1 MKAASRRAETKS
13 PVASTLPVSEPKLP
27 LTERV
32 YAALKK
38 DIISGV
44 LRPGQA
50 FTEKDLAHKYAASR
64 TPVREAAV
72 RLQEEE
78 LVRII
83 ANRGYFVTQLTIQGM
98 NDVYEYRAAVECAC
112 AEILCNAKIPPQA
125 VAELESAAAFRAERE
140 GEFGAFIEA
149 DTAFHLGI
157 ARLTHNAL
165 LVRAVAQMRA
175 QTERIMFAAT
185 DAIDVRYYGEI
196 PAREHMAIL
205 RAILRNDPEL
215 SRRLMREHII
225 GGKQKVLDLARRDVR
240 FL

>member
-1 MKAASRRAETKS
+1 MKPTYQHAKIKGLAAPR
-13 PVASTLPVSEPKLP
+13 LPGSEPKLL

-38 DIISGV
+38 DIIVGV

-50 FTEKDLAHKYAASR
+50 FTEKELAHRYVASR

-72 RLQEEE
+72 RLQEED

-98 NDVYEYRAAVECAC
+98 NDMYEFRAAIESAC
-112 AEILCNAKIPPQA
+112 AELLCGAKIPPQA
-125 VAELESAAAFRAERE
+125 RAELESAAQFRADNE
-140 GEFGAFIEA
+140 GKFGAFIEA

-175 QTERIMFAAT
+175 QTERILFAAAE
-185 DAIDVRYYGEI
+185 AIELPYYGEI

-205 RAILRNDPEL
+205 RAISRDDPEL
-215 SRRLMREHII
+215 ARRLMREHII
-225 GGKQKVLDLARRDVR
+225 GGKNKVLDLARRDIR

>member
-1 MKAASRRAETKS
+1 MKPTSRHAKS
-13 PVASTLPVSEPKLP
+13 KGPATSHPRGSEPKLS

-38 DIISGV
+38 DIITGV

-50 FTEKDLAHKYAASR
+50 FTEKDLAHRYAASR

-72 RLQEEE
+72 RLQEED

-98 NDVYEYRAAVECAC
+98 NDMYEYRAAVECAC
-112 AEILCNAKIPPQA
+112 VELLCGAKIAPQ
-125 VAELESAAAFRAERE
+125 VRAELESAAQFRAHNEE
-140 GEFGAFIEA
+140 EFGDFVES
-149 DTAFHLGI
+149 DTAFHIGI

-175 QTERIMFAAT
+175 QTDRILFAAAE
-185 DAIDVRYYGEI
+185 AIQLRYYGEL

-205 RAILRNDPEL
+205 GAISRNDPEL
-215 SRRLMREHII
+215 ARRLMREHII
-225 GGKQKVLDLARRDVR
+225 GGKNKILDLARRDMR
-240 FL
+240 FP